1 MTVRTSHH
9 KANLSF
15 FWHLFI
21 KTIDNYELFI
31 AYINIGVGGCG
42 GILNNLVIHFV
53 GSSPQH
59 LCLHK
64 TIEQWRKSVFCVFLC
79 LRPLLSCDCP
89 PPFLS
94 AAVTG

>member
-1 MTVRTSHH
+1 MTERTSHH

-15 FWHLFI
+15 FWHRFI
-21 KTIDNYELFI
+21 KTIDNNELFI

-53 GSSPQH
+53 CSSPQH
-59 LCLHK
+59 MCLHK
-64 TIEQWRKSVFCVFLC
+64 TIEQRRKSAFCVFLR
-79 LRPLLSCDCP
+79 LRPSLPCDCP